1 MILLKALMGMV
12 MLVMS
17 CGIFA
22 GLAGVVAWTLLGT
35 WPLAILSGLI
45 AAIFI
50 YTMVWLSLIWVKVTR

>member
-22 GLAGVVAWTLLGT
+22 GVAGAVAWSILGT
-35 WPLAILSGLI
+35 WPLAVLSSLI
-45 AAIFI
+45 ACIFI
-50 YTMVWLSLIWVKVTR
+50 YTMVWLGLVWVKVTR